1 MNAWVRTGPPRGL
14 GVVEM
19 RSVAHAQPPAAS
31 APQGRSTLLELC
43 LETLEL
49 RVPGTMARVTR
60 IEQVALLIARQARF
74 SDEQLFV
81 SLIGARYHVLGGLGL
96 PDELARAC
104 IEGRV
109 EDASQLQQYTRI
121 GGRYVH
127 LAYPQLPDVVETIWY
142 QFERPDGQGPYEL
155 VSELLPRTA
164 NVVAL
169 SRAVHTTLSARVAR
183 GESTSRWMQ
192 QLESLS
198 GRTFLPDLLA
208 ALRPCSTAITRM
220 YLPPT
225 GAAPRN
231 PARTRDANTPAKP
244 RDAQVSPPAADG
256 ADAAAAG
263 RMPAH
268 NPRETLEKLQPL
280 ISREQIETVLRR
292 RMELR
297 PLAAA
302 VQNLLAITA
311 SPECSI
317 GDVAEALMADQV
329 LSVRILKLANSSAYA
344 TGKPARTVRD
354 AVTRIGIHEV
364 RTLAMALDVIEQFE
378 APAAE
383 YLDTRLLLEHSV
395 AVGLVAAALG
405 RVCPTSSRDDLFLM
419 GALHDLGR
427 LVLGEQLPDVYAEVC
442 RIATESG
449 VPLHLAERKLLH
461 IDHAEIT
468 RRVLENWSFDADFC
482 AAVASHHATAA
493 QLRRLGRDRIA
504 SAAILALADRLAHA
518 ALLGCS
524 GEPTVDPL
532 DDLIGLLGVDPGCF
546 RGIIHDVIRETRD
559 LKIAM
564 TARSTVGEWPDA
576 AEALRQKVADGVR
589 PLVVDLRP
597 ERNPLRLTIER
608 IFGEALG
615 NPTVAVL
622 YAGPG
627 VRPESLL
634 AELTQQETEGELTAP
649 LPAVFV
655 LSDAG
660 GDSSDAW
667 PEDRPCAALH
677 LPVRIDRLLKVCAEL
692 VTGRPASTAAV

>member
-1 MNAWVRTGPPRGL
+1 
-14 GVVEM
+14 M
-19 RSVAHAQPPAAS
+19 RAHAEKPAPSGARN
-31 APQGRSTLLELC
+31 PLLELC

-49 RVPGTMARVTR
+49 RVPGTVARVNR
-60 IEQVALLIARQARF
+60 IERIALLIARQARF

-109 EDASQLQQYTRI
+109 SDVPQLQHYTRI

-127 LAYPQLPDVVETIWY
+127 LAYPQLPDVVETVWY
-142 QFERPDGQGPYEL
+142 QFERPDGRGPYEL
-155 VSELLPRTA
+155 VAELLPRTA

-169 SRAVHTTLSARVAR
+169 ARTVHTTLSARAAR
-183 GESTSRWMQ
+183 DESGFRWMQ

-198 GRTFLPDLLA
+198 GRAFLPDLLA
-208 ALRPCSTAITRM
+208 ALRPCSTAITRL

-225 GAAPRN
+225 SAAAQPAARPKDTTPAAEPRRAAAPQ
-231 PARTRDANTPAKP
+231 P
-244 RDAQVSPPAADG
+244 VG
-256 ADAAAAG
+256 AEAG
-263 RMPAH
+263 GGDPGRVRAH
-268 NPRETLEKLQPL
+268 NPRETLEQLQPL
-280 ISREQIETVLRR
+280 VSREKIEAVLR

-317 GDVAEALMADQV
+317 HDVAEALMADQV

-395 AVGLVAAALG
+395 AVGLLAAALG
-405 RVCPTSSRDDLFLM
+405 RVCPASGRDDLFLM

-427 LVLGEQLPDVYAEVC
+427 LLLGEQLPEIYAQVC

-449 VPLHLAERKLLH
+449 VPLHLAERRLLH

-482 AAVASHHATAA
+482 AAVASHHGTAA
-493 QLRRLGRDRIA
+493 ELRRLGRERIA

-524 GEPTVDPL
+524 GEPTIDPL
-532 DDLIGLLGVDPGCF
+532 DDVIGLLGVDAGCF
-546 RGIIHDVIRETRD
+546 HGIICDVIRETRD
-559 LKIAM
+559 LKIALS
-564 TARSTVGEWPDA
+564 ARSTLGGWPDA
-576 AEALRQKVADGVR
+576 VEPLRQKVAEGVR

-597 ERNPLRLTIER
+597 ERNPLRLTVER
-608 IFGEALG
+608 IFGEDVSD
-615 NPTVAVL
+615 PTVAVL

-627 VRPESLL
+627 VQPESLL
-634 AELTQQETEGELTAP
+634 AELAQREAEDDLAGP
-649 LPAVFV
+649 LPAVVV
-655 LSDAG
+655 LSDAD
-660 GDSSDAW
+660 GDAVGAW
-667 PEDRPCAALH
+667 AGQRPCAALH
-677 LPVRIDRLLKVCAEL
+677 LPARIDRVLTVCGEL
-692 VTGRPASTAAV
+692 VAARTTSAASA